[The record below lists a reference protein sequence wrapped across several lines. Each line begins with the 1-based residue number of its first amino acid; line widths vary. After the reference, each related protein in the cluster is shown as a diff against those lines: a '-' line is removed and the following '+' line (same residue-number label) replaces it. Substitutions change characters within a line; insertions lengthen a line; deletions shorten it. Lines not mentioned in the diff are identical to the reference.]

1 MRQGNKGDFFR
12 SFYFIFLL
20 FHFLKKFRSDRRRR
34 RNDSFLFLLLFL
46 LFLFPFFSVFFSP
59 SFPRFLGRRVLFLRP
74 PSNRILPSFFFQ
86 FFQFFIITLLLYLK
100 KDFRCGL
107 ARLCFR
113 QKKIS
118 CFFLNQF
125 NVNVS
130 HFHRFL
136 PSFTG
141 FTLVQLNM
149 AQLVFRLPELEARYF
164 S

>member
-74 PSNRILPSFFFQ
+74 PSNRILPSFFLVVLVFHNYASP
-86 FFQFFIITLLLYLK
+86 LLK
-100 KDFRCGL
+100 KGFSMWIGSTL
-107 ARLCFR
+107 FPP
-113 QKKIS
+113 KKKS
-118 CFFLNQF
+118 AVFFLK
-125 NVNVS
+125 
-130 HFHRFL
+130 
-136 PSFTG
+136 PI
-141 FTLVQLNM
+141 
-149 AQLVFRLPELEARYF
+149 
-164 S
+164 